1 MKIKVAS
8 LIIIA
13 MFFISSC
20 EPGQLLGPTLIS
32 PSTSTPTPTS
42 TQTSTII
49 PMGILTTTVTETE
62 TQTPTTMSTY
72 VPTFTLI
79 EKLESTQVIVFYLK
93 GVPTQ
98 ESTGSCW
105 SSSNVLDRVDAWRCT
120 SGNIIYDPCFSIS
133 GNSQAV
139 ICDTSPLD
147 NSTGIKLNLTEPLP
161 AHWPIP
167 NPISAWEF
175 ELVDG
180 TNCSY
185 LGGATAAFGGKRVNY
200 SCTDGWYVLG
210 DLQKGKI
217 WIAQKIWLS
226 SDFSSIVESVKAF
239 IRIVWL

>member
-8 LIIIA
+8 MIIIA

-20 EPGQLLGPTLIS
+20 EPGQLMGPTLIS
-32 PSTSTPTPTS
+32 PSTNTPTPTS

-49 PMGILTTTVTETE
+49 PTGILTSTVTETE
-62 TQTPTTMSTY
+62 TQIPTTMSTY

-79 EKLESTQVIVFYLK
+79 QELESTQVIVFYPL

-98 ESTGSCW
+98 ERRGSCW

-120 SGNIIYDPCFSIS
+120 SGDIIYDPCFSIS
-133 GNSQAV
+133 GNIQAV

-161 AHWPIP
+161 AHWSIP
-167 NPISAWEF
+167 NPISAWVF
-175 ELVDG
+175 ELADG
-180 TNCSY
+180 TNCSF

-217 WIAQKIWLS
+217 WIAQKIRLS
-226 SDFSSIVESVKAF
+226 SDFSSIVESVKVF
-239 IRIVWL
+239 MRIAWL